1 MNEFIQSIFIL
12 LINFFTD
19 ILNETLVIKYTILR
33 YLNILDEEYK

>member
-33 YLNILDEEYK
+33 YLSLLDEEYT

>member
-33 YLNILDEEYK
+33 YLSIFDEEYK

>member
-33 YLNILDEEYK
+33 YLSILDEEFK